1 MPLLATAH
9 VVGSVKLHLAITLE
23 EEDLPTFQVVH
34 VFKDHFFPVNDLHFT
49 ERNPWMATCAND
61 TIVNLFD
68 IEKMQLCRSFIGGH
82 QSFVTKCIINKQENM
97 LLSTGADNTLFLW
110 DIRQNKVI
118 QKLLAHPEPITALDI
133 SFDSTMIVTAAYD
146 GYVRLWDT
154 HKASCIKTIVSD
166 TGSTSAV
173 SACKLTPNSQ
183 YIYIGNM
190 NG

>member
-1 MPLLATAH
+1 MVATAH
-9 VVGSVKLHLAITLE
+9 IAGSVKLHRGII
-23 EEDLPTFQVVH
+23 EDAANSAPKFEVVH
-34 VFKDHFFPVNDLHFT
+34 EFHDHFFPVNDLYFA
-49 ERNPWMATCAND
+49 EKSPWMATCAND

-68 IEKMQLCRSFIGGH
+68 IEKGQLCRSFIGGH
-82 QSFVTKCIINKQENM
+82 KSFVTKCVINKYENM
-97 LLSTGADNTLFLW
+97 LLSAGADNFLFIW

-154 HKASCIKTIVSD
+154 HKASCIKTITSE

-173 SACKLTPNSQ
+173 SACKLTPNSHYL
-183 YIYIGNM
+183 YIANM